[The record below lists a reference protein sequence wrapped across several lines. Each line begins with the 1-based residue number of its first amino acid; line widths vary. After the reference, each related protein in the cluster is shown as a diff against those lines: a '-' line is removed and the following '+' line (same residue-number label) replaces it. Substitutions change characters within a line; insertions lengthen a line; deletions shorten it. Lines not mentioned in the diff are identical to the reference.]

1 MLSFVLVSPYCT
13 RWPQTASSQLH
24 LTRMGVSYSIDAGNY
39 HFENQAAI
47 KVTEVQPDLK
57 VQFDDFQAAPP
68 TTKAG
73 TKVG

>member
-1 MLSFVLVSPYCT
+1 
-13 RWPQTASSQLH
+13 
-24 LTRMGVSYSIDAGNY
+24 MGVSYSIDAGNY